1 MAAKTAKKRTQ
12 SSAPSVRGA
21 GPRGRPFEKGH
32 TAGFK
37 PGQSGNPGGRPKN
50 AESIVYHL
58 RQVLA
63 EEDKDGVSNARRVA
77 ENLVALAVKDNVPAL
92 REIIERMDGKVS
104 QPLDI
109 DDLRSQARAIAK
121 ADGATDDEAE
131 EAVREV
137 EAMVRGERQH

>member
-1 MAAKTAKKRTQ
+1 MAAKPATKVAQNSGRTAATMPKGKRFKK
-12 SSAPSVRGA
+12 
-21 GPRGRPFEKGH
+21 
-32 TAGFK
+32 
-37 PGQSGNPGGRPKN
+37 GQSGNPGGRPKN

-63 EEDKDGVSNARRVA
+63 EEDEDGVVKARRVA

-109 DDLRSQARAIAK
+109 DDLRSQTRALAK
-121 ADGATDDEAE
+121 ADGATDEEAE
-131 EAVREV
+131 ESVREV
-137 EAMVRGERQH
+137 EAMARGERQR